1 MGLKKTIRK
10 LKFQGEILV
19 LDTLDSLL
27 GRRPPLVPPRWL
39 NHDGI
44 TFDGADETVQML
56 KDYAGLAPNVAILDL
71 GCGIGRIA
79 SSLTKELSP
88 EGKYVGV
95 DIVER
100 AVNWMKA
107 AYKPH
112 PNFSFYHLDVHSS
125 AYNPQGR
132 LKTDEIDFNFL
143 GNQKF
148 DIVFLISVFTHLY
161 PAHVRHYLEL
171 IRGVLKPDGRL
182 FASVF
187 VNDDFAKE
195 RQRLA
200 IETKQKLTSRNFRYV
215 GDGFYAP
222 RSANPE
228 LAVAFDPGQI
238 ESMWSGAGMKL
249 EEPFR
254 YGSWCG
260 RPGAHDFYQD
270 VIISR
275 PV

>member
-1 MGLKKTIRK
+1 MGLKKNLRR
-10 LKFQGEILV
+10 LKFRGKVFV
-19 LDTLDSLL
+19 LDTVDSIL
-27 GRRPPLVPPRWL
+27 GSRPPLVPPRWL

-56 KDYAGLAPNVAILDL
+56 KDYAGLTRDVAILDL

-88 EGKYVGV
+88 EGRYVGV

-100 AVNWMKA
+100 AIDWMRD
-107 AYKPH
+107 AYRPY
-112 PNFSFYHLDVHSS
+112 PNFSFHHLDVHSS

-132 LKTDEIDFNFL
+132 LKTDEIDFAFL
-143 GNQKF
+143 GDQKF
-148 DIVFLISVFTHLY
+148 DIVFMISVFTHLY
-161 PAHVRHYLEL
+161 PQHVRHYLNL
-171 IRGVLKPDGRL
+171 IRGILKPDGRL
-182 FASVF
+182 FTSVF
-187 VNDDFAKE
+187 INDDFAKE
-195 RQRLA
+195 RQRLGE
-200 IETKQKLTSRNFRYV
+200 ETRQKLTSRNFRFV

-228 LAVAFDPGQI
+228 LAVAFDPLQI
-238 ESMWSGAGMKL
+238 EDMWSGAGMKL
-249 EEPFR
+249 EQPFR

-275 PV
+275 PA